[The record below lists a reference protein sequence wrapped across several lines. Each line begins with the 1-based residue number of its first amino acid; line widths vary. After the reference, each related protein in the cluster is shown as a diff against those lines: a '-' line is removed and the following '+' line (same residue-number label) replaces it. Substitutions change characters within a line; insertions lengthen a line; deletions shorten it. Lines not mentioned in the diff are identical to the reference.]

1 MFAGFN
7 VLVNSKEKFYSYHES
22 GLSIYNKHKRI
33 ITDSLEK
40 YINPDGSL
48 SEKDIENDWF
58 PKIDAHV
65 FLSHSHNDLKFVI
78 SFAGWLYEK
87 FKIEAFIDSCVW
99 ENSDTLLRKIDNRY
113 CVSSRDENGNIKTYG
128 YGLRNKSTSNVHMIL
143 YTALMKMM
151 DRTECLMF
159 VNTPSSVKWSDMIS
173 EELATESP
181 WIYGE
186 LLATKLIRNKSRK
199 AHRDLLHKSFFEHA
213 DESYENLAIEYTFD
227 TKHLID
233 ISDYDLE
240 YFEEHADSYRNAFDA
255 LDNFYIQNGINLEKG
270 IIND

>member
-7 VLVNSKEKFYSYHES
+7 VVVNSKEKFYSYHES
-22 GLSIYNKHKRI
+22 GLSIYNKHKRV
-33 ITDSLEK
+33 ITDSLEN
-40 YINPDGSL
+40 YINPDGAL

-65 FLSHSHNDLKFVI
+65 FLSHSHNDLNFVI

-87 FKIEAFIDSCVW
+87 FKIEAFIDSSVW
-99 ENSDTLLRKIDNRY
+99 GNSDELLRSIDNKY
-113 CVSSRDENGNIKTYG
+113 CVSSRYENGDIKTYE
-128 YGLRNKSTSNVHMIL
+128 YKLRNKSTSNVHMIL
-143 YTALMKMM
+143 YTALMKMI

-159 VNTPSSVKWSDMIS
+159 VNTPSSVKWSEMMS

-186 LLATKLIRNKSRK
+186 LLASKLIRNKSRK
-199 AHRDLLHKSFFEHA
+199 AHRDLLQKSFFEHA
-213 DESYENLAIEYTFD
+213 DKSYEDLAIEYIFD

-233 ISDYDLE
+233 ITDYDLE
-240 YFEEHADSYRNAFDA
+240 YFEKNAHSYSNAFNA
-255 LDNFYIQNGINLEKG
+255 LDNFYRQKGINLEQG